1 MDIVMEKEMA
11 LKELG
16 EFYQELYQGDELVL
30 DNFVGNPR
38 AVVNSILN
46 GLMKG
51 YITIMQNEDGDKYFK
66 IKLSKK
72 YNYGAEQNIEEIDMF
87 EPKAKDLDSITL
99 ENNKVTPFRTSNDI
113 IKKCVLPIKYQSFI
127 DILKVR
133 DTHYLDGAAVFLTGG
148 LKRDIPS

>member
-1 MDIVMEKEMA
+1 MNIVMEKEMA

-38 AVVNSILN
+38 VVVNSILN

-72 YNYGAEQNIEEIDMF
+72 YNYGSEQNIEEIDMF
-87 EPKAKDLDSITL
+87 EPKAKDLNSITL

-127 DILKVR
+127 DILQVR
-133 DTHYLDGAAVFLTGG
+133 DTHYLDGVSVFLTGG
-148 LKRDIPS
+148 LKNNIPS